1 MIILVT
7 GGSSGLGY
15 EIVNALS
22 KNKDNYIYTTYRNN
36 FPSIFKILDNV
47 CLIKVNFEKE
57 DSIKNL
63 IDKVENLD
71 CLINNYHSG
80 YIFKH
85 TSKFTS
91 EEVLKSFSTNI
102 SPLIDLNNHYI
113 GMMKKN
119 NCGLIISILSELT
132 DIPPSLGMG
141 VYTAEKLYLKTISE
155 HWSKELLSYNVMS
168 VNVSPKMLD
177 TDFNSSIDR
186 RYLDIIKKQGGFSKM
201 EDIVKLIE
209 KITFN
214 PHSFNGKN
222 LIV

>member
-36 FPSIFKILDNV
+36 FPSKFKLLDNV
-47 CLIKVNFEKE
+47 CLIKINFEKE

-63 IDKVENLD
+63 LNKAKNLD

-113 GMMKKN
+113 RMMKKN

-177 TDFNSSIDR
+177 TDFNSSIDH
-186 RYLDIIKKQGGFSKM
+186 RYLEIIKKQGGFSKM
-201 EDIVKLIE
+201 EDVVKLIE
-209 KITFN
+209 KIIFN
-214 PHSFNGKN
+214 PNSFNGKN

>member
-36 FPSIFKILDNV
+36 FPSKFKLLDNV
-47 CLIKVNFEKE
+47 CLIKINFEKE

-63 IDKVENLD
+63 LNKAENLD

-113 GMMKKN
+113 RMMKKN